1 MGTTVRLVGAGKD
14 WVRSVAVRLVLYPL
28 LMYLTAG
35 AFFYFQQDKLL
46 FPAPKSS
53 GNAVPPKGGRRIED
67 LRIKVNATDHLHA
80 FWIPDVT
87 ASGKVGLVFH
97 GNGYVLEDMVEDEAD
112 DLEKIGANLLLIDYR
127 GYGAS
132 TPIAPVEAT
141 VNEDADAAL
150 AYLLRDRRVPV
161 GNVFVLGR
169 SIGSGPATYLASKT
183 PGLFGLILES
193 PFSSIEDAASGIW
206 YFRIYPTRLML
217 RTHFDNLS
225 RIRTVRCRL
234 LIMSGEEDTLAPVWM
249 AKKIFAEARQP
260 KQLYLVPKAGH
271 NDLLAIGGDGLT
283 QVLRKFVHQNP

>member
-1 MGTTVRLVGAGKD
+1 
-14 WVRSVAVRLVLYPL
+14 
-28 LMYLTAG
+28 LTAG

-53 GNAVPPKGGRRIED
+53 GNAVLPTGGLCFED
-67 LRIKVNATDHLHA
+67 LWIKVNATDHLHA

-87 ASGKVGLVFH
+87 ASGKVVLVFH
-97 GNGYVLEDMVEDEAD
+97 GNGYALEDMVGDEAD
-112 DLEKIGANLLLIDYR
+112 DLEKIGANLLRIDYR
-127 GYGAS
+127 GYGAG
-132 TPIAPVEAT
+132 TPIAPSEAT

-161 GNVFVLGR
+161 VNVFVLGR

-193 PFSSIEDAASGIW
+193 PFTTIEDAASGIW

-225 RIRTVRCRL
+225 RIRSVRSRL
-234 LIMSGEEDTLAPVWM
+234 LITSGEEDTLTPVWM
-249 AKKIFAEARQP
+249 AKKIFAEAHQP
-260 KQLYLVPKAGH
+260 KQLHLVPKAGH
-271 NDLLAIGGDGLT
+271 NDLLAIGGDELT
-283 QVLRKFVHQNP
+283 QVLRDFVHLKP

>member
-1 MGTTVRLVGAGKD
+1 MGTTVRLIRAGKG
-14 WVRSVAVRLVLYPL
+14 WVRSVAVRLVVYPL

-35 AFFYFQQDKLL
+35 SFFYTQQSKLL
-46 FPAPKSS
+46 FPAPKNS
-53 GNAVPPKGGRRIED
+53 GNAVLPKRGRRFED

-80 FWIPDVT
+80 FWISDVT

-97 GNGYVLEDMVEDEAD
+97 GNGYALEDMLGDEAT
-112 DLEKIGANLLLIDYR
+112 DLQKIGANLLLIDYR

-132 TPIAPVEAT
+132 TPISPSEAT
-141 VNEDADAAL
+141 INEDADAAI
-150 AYLLRDRRVPV
+150 AYLLRDRQVPV

-183 PGLFGLILES
+183 PGLCGLILES

-225 RIRTVRCRL
+225 RIRSVRSPL
-234 LIMSGEEDTLAPVWM
+234 LITAGEEDTLTPVWM

-283 QVLRKFVHQNP
+283 QALRRFVYQKP

>member
-1 MGTTVRLVGAGKD
+1 MGTTVRLIRAGKG
-14 WVRSVAVRLVLYPL
+14 WVRSVAIRLVVYPL

-53 GNAVPPKGGRRIED
+53 GNAVLPKGGRRIED
-67 LRIKVNATDHLHA
+67 LSIKVNATDHLHA

-97 GNGYVLEDMVEDEAD
+97 GNGYALEDMVGDEAV

-132 TPIAPVEAT
+132 TPIAPCEAT

-150 AYLLRDRRVPV
+150 AYLLRDRLVPV

-206 YFRIYPTRLML
+206 YFSIYPTRLML

-225 RIRTVRCRL
+225 RIRSVRSRL
-234 LIMSGEEDTLAPVWM
+234 LITSGEEDTLAPVWM

-271 NDLLAIGGDGLT
+271 NDLLAVGGDGLM
-283 QVLRKFVHQNP
+283 QVLREFVHQKP